1 MIYNN
6 TIPPATLL
14 SSLFVKVLFSI
25 EKIYFRMFQGQTY
38 HLISEGTFRIIIIID
53 PWLSGFICRI
63 LKCLAP

>member
-25 EKIYFRMFQGQTY
+25 EKIYFRMFY
-38 HLISEGTFRIIIIID
+38 EFHFDHPFVYFARRRFISVF
-53 PWLSGFICRI
+53 LFFIR
-63 LKCLAP
+63 LKSKSVT